1 MRDSIKLILL
11 LSLMKFYQYKD
22 ILNSQNKSLEK
33 FGKNNISILY
43 IASMKLKIYP
53 KDIKKFYLVYTN
65 IKFGRKA
72 NSKNIKIYYILFST
86 IIE

>member
-1 MRDSIKLILL
+1 
-11 LSLMKFYQYKD
+11 
-22 ILNSQNKSLEK
+22 
-33 FGKNNISILY
+33 
-43 IASMKLKIYP
+43 MKLKKYP

-65 IKFGRKA
+65 IKFGHKT